1 MVKNYEF
8 SLSDEEQRKRY
19 PPSPFPF
26 NIILKI
32 LGNSSSQEKEI
43 KNVMVE
49 KEQIKLSLFT
59 DDMIIYNMLKI

>member
-43 KNVMVE
+43 INVMIE
-49 KEQIKLSLFT
+49 KE
-59 DDMIIYNMLKI
+59 